1 MKGAEMTKRR
11 WLARTLWVFSI
22 GCVLPTL
29 TIPAGAETTEAKMT
43 GAQLTVEAGAWAA
56 LRRPGAVA
64 VMRHAIAPG
73 FGDPPE
79 FDGNDCS
86 TQRNLDAA
94 GRDQARAIGAAFRA
108 NGIAIDRVMTSQW
121 CRCRDTAEL
130 LDLGPVEEF
139 PALNSFFEDRS
150 TRGSQTRKL
159 RDFLAGQPDDR
170 RLMLVTHQ
178 VNITA
183 LTGRGTSSGEV
194 VVIDVDADGTVEV
207 LGEILIRPE

>member
-1 MKGAEMTKRR
+1 MSRR
-11 WLARTLWVFSI
+11 RLTPTLWAVLI

-29 TIPAGAETTEAKMT
+29 AIPAGAETTGAETTGPKMT
-43 GAQLTVEAGAWAA
+43 GARHADAEGPWSA

-73 FGDPPE
+73 FSDPPE
-79 FDGNDCS
+79 FDVHDCS
-86 TQRNLDAA
+86 TQRNLDAT
-94 GRDQARAIGAAFRA
+94 GRAQARAIGAAFRE
-108 NGIAIDRVMTSQW
+108 NGIDIDRVLTSQW

-150 TRGSQTRKL
+150 TRGTQTQVV
-159 RDFLAGQPDDR
+159 RDFLARQPDDR

-194 VVIDVDADGTVEV
+194 VVIDVATDGTVEV
-207 LGEILIRPE
+207 LGEVLVRPE